1 MRKKNIQCDPKLQSS
16 CNNSILCDLSLQT
29 PWITGASNLSSS
41 ASQCN
46 VLYSTNGSPDNS
58 ELSGDH
64 MGSKPNDSVTHPTA
78 DRFVMQNEV
87 AIRTGSNLT
96 ISVVRPTELSSET
109 QQTSGSLR
117 MSAIAAMHGIVSSL
131 WAGIFVVEPS
141 GKTGIHHHGEQDT
154 VVYVLE
160 GEAYVRWGNCGEHSV
175 TVRAGDF
182 LHVPSWLPH
191 QELNPSK
198 TNPFRWVVV
207 RSTPEPIVV
216 NLPDDFW
223 TLTDPKPIERK
234 CQ

>member
-1 MRKKNIQCDPKLQSS
+1 
-16 CNNSILCDLSLQT
+16 
-29 PWITGASNLSSS
+29 
-41 ASQCN
+41 
-46 VLYSTNGSPDNS
+46 
-58 ELSGDH
+58 
-64 MGSKPNDSVTHPTA
+64 MGHQPNDSLTRPIA
-78 DRFVMQNEV
+78 DPLAVPGGV
-87 AIRTGSNLT
+87 AIRTGSGPESNST
-96 ISVVRPTELSSET
+96 ISVVHPAELNAET

-117 MSAIAAMHGIVSSL
+117 MSAIAAMQGIVSSL

-160 GEAYVRWGNCGEHSV
+160 GEAYVRWGNFGEHSV

-198 TNPFRWVVV
+198 NNAFRWVVV

-223 TLTDPKPIERK
+223 MPTDPNPIERK
-234 CQ
+234 C